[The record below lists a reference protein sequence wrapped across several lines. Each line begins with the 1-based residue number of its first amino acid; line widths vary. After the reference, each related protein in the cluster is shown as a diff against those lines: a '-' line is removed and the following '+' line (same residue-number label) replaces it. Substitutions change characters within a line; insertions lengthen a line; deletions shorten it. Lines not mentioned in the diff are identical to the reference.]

1 VRSCR
6 HYARAEV
13 GPSDGTTHTKPAKP
27 ALTEA
32 FTDIPEGE
40 QRTGDVLI
48 QVTSLDGPAELVLI
62 HTEVQGKERPDF
74 PYRIWEYNA
83 LYTLRYKKPVISI
96 ELAPFARTGTVELVR
111 YTQTLFGQDY
121 ARLDYWRI
129 PLGALNAEE
138 YVKAEPVLGA
148 ALASLM
154 HAQSAD
160 RVDLRLAVLERIAG
174 SGLDAARQYLLVN
187 FVGTYL
193 TLNEDEQVV
202 YEGLLDEGGHMAVQ
216 ALEMTWG
223 ERLREEGRL
232 KGREE
237 GREEG
242 REIGALAAK
251 REMLL
256 DVLRIRFGEV
266 PEALTATIAQADDA
280 WLTQLHRRAVLA
292 SSLEELAG

>member
-1 VRSCR
+1 MGHDQTFKDILSPFFYDFLRLFLP
-6 HYARAEV
+6 HIAE
-13 GPSDGTTHTKPAKP
+13 GIDAASIT
-27 ALTEA
+27 ALPTEA

-121 ARLDYWRI
+121 AHLDYWRI

-237 GREEG
+237 GRE
-242 REIGALAAK
+242 IGARDWGAGSEAGDAAG
-251 REMLL
+251 RAAYS
-256 DVLRIRFGEV
+256 LRRG
-266 PEALTATIAQADDA
+266 AGGAHGN
-280 WLTQLHRRAVLA
+280 HRA
-292 SSLEELAG
+292 SR